1 VSSGRAAV
9 VMAGALG
16 KKRVGLMDWG
26 VDGEHRFFD
35 NDVVLAPYGSHELVA
50 YLALTGSLDE
60 VRRYRCLALL

>member
-1 VSSGRAAV
+1 MSSGRAAV

-16 KKRVGLMDWG
+16 KKCVGLMDWG

-60 VRRYRCLALL
+60 AMWYCGLALY